1 MKEVLQ
7 DIYIGRLS
15 LDSIEFRYSEIE
27 VPLYR
32 GEDREFQIFIKNFAA
47 STYISFLPDDSI
59 RDYIIMVPSK
69 HHIQNNEYARI
80 VIRIPYSSKPVAEG
94 MFYVVTG
101 YGAQKKGFRLSVGSG
116 KSRSSTLS
124 ESDAFPE
131 EDTANN
137 SGSVYASDSS
147 ANAVA
152 ANRVPF
158 IKDDDDEDE
167 TAQKQKPPFAVRE
180 DWNENRNRKDDR
192 FSGATANSEKY
203 KQKKEDRHSR
213 AAHTTH
219 GSERNGQRKEEWLAG
234 TEPDPDRY
242 KLRKE
247 AESLT
252 FAEKVSFFT
261 TVIVIALL
269 ASMFT
274 YIQFTETDSVFS
286 LSQEMILAL
295 MVVSFVI
302 FIIILL
308 SMFLKRTRAG
318 WNK

>member
-7 DIYIGRLS
+7 DIHIGRLS
-15 LDSIEFRYSEIE
+15 LDSIEFKYSEIE

-47 STYISFLPDDSI
+47 ATYISFLPDDSI

-69 HHIQNNEYARI
+69 HHIQNNEYVRL
-80 VIRIPYSSKPVAEG
+80 VIRIPYSARPTAEG

-101 YGAQKKGFRLSVGSG
+101 YGAQKKGFKLSVGTG
-116 KSRSSTLS
+116 KSRLSTLS
-124 ESDAFPE
+124 GTGDFP
-131 EDTANN
+131 DDRTPND
-137 SGSVYASDSS
+137 SVNAGS
-147 ANAVA
+147 ANFVA
-152 ANRVPF
+152 SNRVPF
-158 IKDDDDEDE
+158 IKDEDDEDE
-167 TAQKQKPPFAVRE
+167 TEQKQKPPFAVRD
-180 DWNENRNRKDDR
+180 DWDENRGRSG

-203 KQKKEDRHSR
+203 KPKKEDRNSR
-213 AAHTTH
+213 TAQ
-219 GSERNGQRKEEWLAG
+219 GSERNGQRKEDRLAG

-261 TVIVIALL
+261 TVFVIAVLV
-269 ASMFT
+269 SMFS
-274 YIQFTETDSVFS
+274 YIQFSEANSVFN
-286 LSQEMILAL
+286 LGQEMILAL
-295 MVVSFVI
+295 IIVSFVI

-318 WNK
+318 WNKKSRV

>member
-7 DIYIGRLS
+7 DIHIGRLS
-15 LDSIEFRYSEIE
+15 LDSIEFKYSEIE

-47 STYISFLPDDSI
+47 ATYISFLPDDSI

-69 HHIQNNEYARI
+69 HHIQNNEYVRL
-80 VIRIPYSSKPVAEG
+80 VIRIPYSAKPTAEG

-101 YGAQKKGFRLSVGSG
+101 YGAQKKGFKLSVGSG

-124 ESDAFPE
+124 GTGDFPE
-131 EDTANN
+131 DRNTAGDIYASN
-137 SGSVYASDSS
+137 GSVNS
-147 ANAVA
+147 VA

-158 IKDDDDEDE
+158 IKDEDDEDE
-167 TAQKQKPPFAVRE
+167 TEQKQKPPFAVRE
-180 DWNENRNRKDDR
+180 DWDENRGRSG
-192 FSGATANSEKY
+192 FSGAASNSEKY
-203 KQKKEDRHSR
+203 KPKKEDRNSR
-213 AAHTTH
+213 TAH
-219 GSERNGQRKEEWLAG
+219 GSERNGQRKEGGLVG

-261 TVIVIALL
+261 TVFVIAVLV
-269 ASMFT
+269 SMFS
-274 YIQFTETDSVFS
+274 YIQFSEADSVLS
-286 LSQEMILAL
+286 LGQEMILAL
-295 MVVSFVI
+295 IIVSFVI

-308 SMFLKRTRAG
+308 SMFLKRSRAG
-318 WNK
+318 WNKQSRA